1 MKKQL
6 CSTRGSYID
15 ADFWTAVRNGVAD
28 DGGLIIPADW
38 ETRQIDVE
46 TLPLSYPDIAQAVL
60 ACFADDLDTQSL
72 KALIHQAY
80 DGRFDAEDVVRLS
93 PLGEDF
99 LLELYHGPTAAF
111 KDIALSLLPLFLG
124 EASRR
129 QKQPK
134 KTLILTATSGDTGKA
149 AL

>member
-80 DGRFDAEDVVRLS
+80 D
-93 PLGEDF
+93 
-99 LLELYHGPTAAF
+99 
-111 KDIALSLLPLFLG
+111 
-124 EASRR
+124 
-129 QKQPK
+129 
-134 KTLILTATSGDTGKA
+134 
-149 AL
+149 